1 MDWTETYVVLLGQA
15 IRRTVERSET
25 RAFTR
30 ETSMGKVKSV
40 LHWLG
45 AKIRRFREFAS
56 GDDLHEAQ
64 MNRGDDHEFKSNPG
78 GP

>member
-1 MDWTETYVVLLGQA
+1 
-15 IRRTVERSET
+15 
-25 RAFTR
+25 
-30 ETSMGKVKSV
+30 MGKVKSV

-64 MNRGDDHEFKSNPG
+64 MNRGDDHEFKMHPG
-78 GP
+78 GPTKPASISLLGLQVRQ

>member
-1 MDWTETYVVLLGQA
+1 
-15 IRRTVERSET
+15 
-25 RAFTR
+25 
-30 ETSMGKVKSV
+30 MGKIKSV
-40 LHWLG
+40 LHWIG